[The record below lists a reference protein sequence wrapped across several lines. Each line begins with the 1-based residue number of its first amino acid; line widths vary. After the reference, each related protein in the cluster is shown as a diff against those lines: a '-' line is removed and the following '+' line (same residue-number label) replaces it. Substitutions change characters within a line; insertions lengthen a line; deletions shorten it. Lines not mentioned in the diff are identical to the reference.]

1 MSLEGLALAK
11 LCRDLAGNKK
21 ALDPVVLDLR
31 KVGGPAD
38 FFVIV
43 SAENEPQL
51 KAIAGEVEHGA
62 EAAGRH
68 VFRSTGQAASQWM
81 ILDYGDVLVHIM
93 HTARRNFY
101 KLENLWGDAEKIS
114 A

>member
-1 MSLEGLALAK
+1 MILDGLALAK
-11 LCRDLAGNKK
+11 LCRNLAGNKK
-21 ALDPVVLDLR
+21 AFDPVVLDLR

-51 KAIAGEVEHGA
+51 KAIASEVEHGA
-62 EAAGRH
+62 ENAGRH

-101 KLENLWGDAEKIS
+101 KLENLWGDAEKIN